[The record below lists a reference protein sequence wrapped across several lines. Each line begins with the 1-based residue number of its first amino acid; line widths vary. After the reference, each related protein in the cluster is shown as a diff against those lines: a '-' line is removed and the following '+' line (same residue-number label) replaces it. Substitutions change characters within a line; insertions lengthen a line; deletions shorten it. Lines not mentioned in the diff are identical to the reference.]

1 MLPKSRLAAMGA
13 NDRLAN
19 GFFIVAAVFAWI
31 AVAQVVTTTYPRDN
45 ATAGLVGAGLIG
57 LAMGLTT
64 VPVFWLVWFARHRRI
79 ALLGDWSRAI
89 RRGGWVAGVVA
100 LFVALRVQAVL
111 SLPIAVFVV
120 VLVLVAEITLS
131 MER

>member
-1 MLPKSRLAAMGA
+1 MGV
-13 NDRLAN
+13 NDRLGN
-19 GFFIVAAVFAWI
+19 GLFMAAAVLAWLG
-31 AVAQVVTTTYPRDN
+31 VAEVVTTTYPRDN

-57 LAMGLTT
+57 LACGLTT
-64 VPVFWLVWFARHRRI
+64 VPIFWLLWFAHHRRI

-89 RRGGWVAGVVA
+89 RRGAWVAAVTA
-100 LFVALRVQAVL
+100 LFVALRIQAVL

-120 VLVLVAEITLS
+120 VLVLLAEITLS

>member
-1 MLPKSRLAAMGA
+1 MGA

-19 GFFIVAAVFAWI
+19 GFFIVAAVVAWI
-31 AVAQVVTTTYPRDN
+31 AVSQLITTQYAREN
-45 ATAGLVGAGLIG
+45 AGTDLLAAGLIG
-57 LAMGLTT
+57 LAIGLTT

-100 LFVALRVQAVL
+100 LFVALRLQAVL

-120 VLVLVAEITLS
+120 VLVLMAEITLS

>member
-1 MLPKSRLAAMGA
+1 VGA
-13 NDRLAN
+13 NDRLGN
-19 GFFIVAAVFAWI
+19 GFFIAAAVLAWI
-31 AVAQVVTTTYPRDN
+31 GVAQLVTTTYPRDN
-45 ATAGLVGAGLIG
+45 VTAGLTGAGLIG
-57 LAMGLTT
+57 LACGLTT
-64 VPVFWLVWFARHRRI
+64 VPLFWLIWFAHHRRI

-89 RRGGWVAGVVA
+89 RRGAWVAAVTA
-100 LFVALRVQAVL
+100 LFVALRIQSVL